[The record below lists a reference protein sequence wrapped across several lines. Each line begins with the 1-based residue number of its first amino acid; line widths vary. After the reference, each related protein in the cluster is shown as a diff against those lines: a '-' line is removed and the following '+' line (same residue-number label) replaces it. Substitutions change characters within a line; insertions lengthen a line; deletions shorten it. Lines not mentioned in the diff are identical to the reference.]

1 MFREDK
7 TTQMA
12 ARFLQLA
19 GGCLPYTQLMKLLY
33 VADKQMLVEH
43 GKPITYDRWFALK
56 YGPALSSTYNLIKEE
71 AHSTYWSNYIT
82 TENSNVTL
90 SSSPGADALS
100 IAEDRIIDKV
110 FADFKSHSRWP
121 MADVVHASLEWEDLK
136 DSSKEL
142 TYEAVLRVEG
152 FDEEDIAGILEN
164 IRIQDDTRLVLEAL

>member
-71 AHSTYWSNYIT
+71 ARSAYWSEYIK
-82 TENSNVTL
+82 TENSDVTL
-90 SSSPGADALS
+90 SSNPGTDALS

-110 FADFKSHSRWP
+110 FAEYKGHSRWP
-121 MADVVHASLEWEDLK
+121 IADAVHESLAWEDME
-136 DSSKEL
+136 DPSKQL

-164 IRIQDDTRLVLEAL
+164 IRVQEDTRLVLEAL

>member
-33 VADKQMLVEH
+33 IADKQMLVEH

-71 AHSTYWSNYIT
+71 APSTYWSDYIK
-82 TENSNVTL
+82 TENSDVTL

-100 IAEDRIIDKV
+100 IAEDCIIDKV
-110 FADFKSHSRWP
+110 FAEYKGSSRWP
-121 MADVVHASLEWEDLK
+121 IVDVVHEPLDWEDLE
-136 DSSKEL
+136 DTSKEL

-164 IRIQDDTRLVLEAL
+164 IRVQDDSQLVLEAL